1 MDYEWELYRNGLL
14 RVVKIKSHPYDLVEF
29 SIRSNLVDENGKV
42 IINNAQ
48 SNFFST
54 KEFVEFF
61 QPILDT
67 LNNEMKVIKDENS
80 TSKSDT

>member
-1 MDYEWELYRNGLL
+1 MDYEWELYKNKLL
-14 RVVKIKSHPYDLVEF
+14 RVIKVKSHLYDIIEF

-48 SNFFST
+48 SYFFDK

-61 QPILDT
+61 LPIVDT
-67 LNNEMKVIKDENS
+67 LNHEMKAMKDEQD
-80 TSKSDT
+80 TSKSNT